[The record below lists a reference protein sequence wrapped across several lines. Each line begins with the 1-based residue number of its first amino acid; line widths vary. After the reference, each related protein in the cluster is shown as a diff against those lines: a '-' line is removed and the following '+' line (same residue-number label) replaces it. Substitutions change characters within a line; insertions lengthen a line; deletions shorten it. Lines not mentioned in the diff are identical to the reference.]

1 METYLDVYRK
11 TQKTYDDLT
20 QQHANSV
27 IQTEQI
33 TQQFNKVFEL
43 MQHMPNEEMMSI
55 KATFQ
60 KTHDTW
66 KESTLN
72 LETLL
77 ASTKIQLE
85 YTRSI
90 LREQY
95 ALEI

>member
-1 METYLDVYRK
+1 METYLDVYHK
-11 TQKTYDDLT
+11 TQQTYDDLT
-20 QQHANSV
+20 RQHAQS
-27 IQTEQI
+27 ILQSEQI
-33 TQQFNKVFEL
+33 TQQFNNVFEL
-43 MQHMPNEEMMSI
+43 LQQMPNEEMMAI

-60 KTHDTW
+60 TTYDTW

-77 ASTKIQLE
+77 ASTKVQLE
-85 YTRSI
+85 YTRTI